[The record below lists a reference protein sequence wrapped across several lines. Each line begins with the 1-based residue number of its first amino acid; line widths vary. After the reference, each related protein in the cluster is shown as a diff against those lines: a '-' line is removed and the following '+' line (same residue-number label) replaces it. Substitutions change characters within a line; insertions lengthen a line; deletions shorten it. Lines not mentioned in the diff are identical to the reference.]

1 MKYNNIKKKIK
12 NLNIFILAVILLM
25 GFALLYFLYHRQ
37 RSQAWVYVSVS
48 LVRPQNLSL
57 NIAYNSV
64 PYWVGNSIFIG
75 DREQNLLGS
84 VGAIV
89 EDKESFD
96 WFTFGQA
103 VNLVLKVNASRDR
116 TGVYL
121 YKNKPLLIGSILDLK
136 LSKTQ
141 AQGLITH
148 ISLQKTDSQKYQFVI
163 TIRGKQIEPFIA
175 DNIKIGDEII
185 NNKNE
190 TIAKVIDKKSTPAE
204 VRTDTAA
211 GVSLVS
217 FDNTKRDLVV
227 TIQIKADK
235 FNDVYYFAGSQK
247 VKVNEVIY
255 LPFKSVALNYPITS
269 VIQPKETDSP

>member
-1 MKYNNIKKKIK
+1 MKIIRKFKSL
-12 NLNIFILAVILLM
+12 NLFIIIILGLLA
-25 GFALLYFLYHRQ
+25 FALLYFLYHRQ

-48 LVRPQNLSL
+48 LVRPQNISL

-64 PYWVGNSIFIG
+64 PYWVGNSIAIG
-75 DREQNLLGS
+75 DTEQNLLGS

-96 WFTFGQA
+96 WFTFGQT

-121 YKNKPLLIGSILDLK
+121 YKNKPLLVGSILDLK
-136 LSKTQ
+136 LSNTQ
-141 AQGLITH
+141 TQGIITN
-148 ISLQKTDSQKYQFVI
+148 IGEQKPTTGKSQLVI
-163 TIRGKQIEPFIA
+163 EIKGKQIDPYIA
-175 DNIKIGDEII
+175 DSLVTGDEIK

-190 TIAKVIDKKSTPAE
+190 TIAKVIDKKSTPAQ

-217 FDNTKRDLVV
+217 LDNTKRDLTV
-227 TIQIKADK
+227 TIQMKADK
-235 FNDVYYFAGSQK
+235 FNDVYYFASTQK
-247 VKVNEVIY
+247 IKVNEVIY

-269 VIQPKETDSP
+269 VSQPKETDSP